1 LEGGNKYEQY
11 YFSFFQK
18 HFFLFISVDSL
29 GLQILQETTKA
40 DMKIS
45 LNKEL
50 STSSEQALHLHAAP
64 SMGL

>member
-1 LEGGNKYEQY
+1 MNNTT
-11 YFSFFQK
+11 SAFFRNI
-18 HFFLFISVDSL
+18 FLFISVDSL
-29 GLQILQETTKA
+29 GLQTLQETTKA

>member
-1 LEGGNKYEQY
+1 MNNTT
-11 YFSFFQK
+11 SAFFRNI
-18 HFFLFISVDSL
+18 FLFISVDSL
-29 GLQILQETTKA
+29 GLQTLQETTKA
-40 DMKIS
+40 DMEIS